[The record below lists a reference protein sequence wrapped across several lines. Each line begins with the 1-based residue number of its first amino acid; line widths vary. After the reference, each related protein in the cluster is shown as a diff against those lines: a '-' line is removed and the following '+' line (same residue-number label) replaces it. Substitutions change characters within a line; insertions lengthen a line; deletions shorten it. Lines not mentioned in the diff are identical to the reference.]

1 MGKFK
6 TLALLV
12 AVGIAFFLGLN
23 LQKKTIPE
31 VEFKSDTVYST
42 RVIIETVTKYMPSPL
57 LCYFLRDTTING
69 QSVTI
74 EQKVYKDDDYTAY
87 VSGVAPQLDSIQ
99 VFPKTIYQ
107 DRLINTEKK
116 VPYPVKD
123 TKRWGVGLSVGYG
136 FSRDG
141 PSPYIGI
148 GVSYNI
154 FKF

>member
-12 AVGIAFFLGLN
+12 AIGIAFILGLN
-23 LQKKTIPE
+23 LQKKPIPE
-31 VEFKSDTVYST
+31 IEFKSDTVYST

-57 LCYFLRDTTING
+57 LCYFVRDTTIQG
-69 QSVTI
+69 VTLPI

-123 TKRWGVGLSVGYG
+123 TKRWGIGLSVGYG
-136 FSRDG
+136 FSRCG
-141 PSPYIGI
+141 ASPFIGI
-148 GVSYNI
+148 GISYNI